1 MIFKELCLKLHSRTL
16 ASSHYKV
23 SLEIY
28 ITLLEHLSEYFKERE
43 LEKRSIKASTDFLSH
58 ENSYLLKIVN
68 LLETK

>member
-1 MIFKELCLKLHSRTL
+1 
-16 ASSHYKV
+16 V